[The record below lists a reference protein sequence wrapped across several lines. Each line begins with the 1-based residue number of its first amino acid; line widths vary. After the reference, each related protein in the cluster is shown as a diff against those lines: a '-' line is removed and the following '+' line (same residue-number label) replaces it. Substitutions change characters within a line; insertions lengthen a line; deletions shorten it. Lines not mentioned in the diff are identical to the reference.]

1 MELKRRKKFKKSS
14 LGLFGLI
21 IICIGV
27 IIVSYDFVM
36 SKKEKAFITMNIK
49 LYENETPIV
58 ANADDI
64 PEEPIEEPIE
74 QQQENPVETPSENEQ
89 PVKKRPSYNYIGILE
104 IPNINLKQGFLDI
117 NSKYNHVDYNIAIIQ
132 TSTYPDVDKG
142 NFILASHSGNS
153 YISYFK
159 NLYKLGVGD
168 YAYIYYNNIKYTYQI
183 VNIYN
188 VEKTGKV
195 AIYRNS
201 NATCLTLITCTKDS
215 DTEQTVYILELT
227 NKEEM

>member
-1 MELKRRKKFKKSS
+1 MELKRKKKFKKSS

-21 IICIGV
+21 IISIG
-27 IIVSYDFVM
+27 IIIISYDFVM

-49 LYENETPIV
+49 LFENETPIV
-58 ANADDI
+58 ANDEDI
-64 PEEPIEEPIE
+64 KEPENTTEENQPE
-74 QQQENPVETPSENEQ
+74 QQETP
-89 PVKKRPSYNYIGILE
+89 KKRASYNYIGILE
-104 IPNINLKQGFLDI
+104 IPKVNLKQGFLDI
-117 NSKYNHVDYNIAIIQ
+117 NSKYNHVDYNIAVIQ

-168 YAYIYYNNIKYTYQI
+168 EAYIYYNNIKYSYQI

-215 DTEQTVYILELT
+215 DTEQTVYILEQT
-227 NKEEM
+227 NKEEY

>member
-1 MELKRRKKFKKSS
+1 MELKRKKKFKKSS

-58 ANADDI
+58 ANADNI
-64 PEEPIEEPIE
+64 PEETDTPQETE
-74 QQQENPVETPSENEQ
+74 QNPVETEQ
-89 PVKKRPSYNYIGILE
+89 PVKKRPTYNYIGILE

>member
-1 MELKRRKKFKKSS
+1 MELKRKKKFKKSS

-21 IICIGV
+21 IICIGI

-64 PEEPIEEPIE
+64 PEEPITPVEPE
-74 QQQENPVETPSENEQ
+74 ENPVENTVEQQ

-153 YISYFK
+153 YISYFR
-159 NLYKLGVGD
+159 NLYKLEVGD
-168 YAYIYYNNIKYTYQI
+168 QAYIYYNNIKYTYQI

-215 DTEQTVYILELT
+215 DTEQTVYILEQT

>member
-1 MELKRRKKFKKSS
+1 MELKRKKKFKKSS

-64 PEEPIEEPIE
+64 PEETDTPQETE
-74 QQQENPVETPSENEQ
+74 QNPVETEQ
-89 PVKKRPSYNYIGILE
+89 PVKKRPTYNYIGILE

>member
-1 MELKRRKKFKKSS
+1 MELKRKKKFKKSS

-27 IIVSYDFVM
+27 IIISYDFVM

-58 ANADDI
+58 ANADD
-64 PEEPIEEPIE
+64 
-74 QQQENPVETPSENEQ
+74 VETPPEPQPSEETKEEETPTEQ
-89 PVKKRPSYNYIGILE
+89 PVKKRPSYNYVGILE
-104 IPNINLKQGFLDI
+104 IPKINLKQGFLDI
-117 NSKYNHVDYNIAIIQ
+117 NSKYNHVDYNIAVIQ

-159 NLYKLGVGD
+159 HLYKLGVGD
-168 YAYIYYNNIKYTYQI
+168 QAYIYYNDIKYTYEI

-195 AIYRNS
+195 AIYRNT

-215 DTEQTVYILELT
+215 DTEQTVYILELI
-227 NKEEM
+227 NKE

>member
-1 MELKRRKKFKKSS
+1 MELKRKKKFKKSS

-21 IICIGV
+21 IICIGI

-64 PEEPIEEPIE
+64 QEEPITPVEPE
-74 QQQENPVETPSENEQ
+74 ENPVENTVEQ
-89 PVKKRPSYNYIGILE
+89 QSVKKRPSYNYIGILE

-153 YISYFK
+153 YISYFR

-168 YAYIYYNNIKYTYQI
+168 QAYIYYNNIKYTYQI

-215 DTEQTVYILELT
+215 DTEQTVYILEQT
-227 NKEEM
+227 NKEEL

>member
-1 MELKRRKKFKKSS
+1 MELKRKKKFKKSS

-64 PEEPIEEPIE
+64 PEETDTPQETE
-74 QQQENPVETPSENEQ
+74 QNPVETEQ
-89 PVKKRPSYNYIGILE
+89 QIKKRPTYNYIGILE